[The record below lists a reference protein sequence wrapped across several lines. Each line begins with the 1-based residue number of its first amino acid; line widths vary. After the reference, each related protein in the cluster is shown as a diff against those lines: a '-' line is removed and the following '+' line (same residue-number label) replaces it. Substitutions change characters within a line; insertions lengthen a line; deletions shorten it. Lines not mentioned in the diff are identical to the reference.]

1 MELNELMKAFGD
13 KVGIA
18 GLEPTDE
25 GVYLLSF
32 DDMSVGFKEDI
43 ATKSLIIASSF
54 AAKPGEGSDRLAEI
68 LLGANHLFVAT
79 DGNTI
84 AFDPNEKNYVLQRR
98 EPLAMLDI
106 ESFMGIAESFVNSLE
121 QYKKLVEEFRPALEE
136 VEKCIAKEAEEIT
149 SFHSNGFMQV

>member
-18 GLEPTDE
+18 GLEPNDQGE
-25 GVYLLSF
+25 YLLSF

-54 AAKPGEGSDRLAEI
+54 AEKPEEGSDRLAEI

-79 DGNTI
+79 AGNTI

-98 EPLAMLDI
+98 EPLAMLDAD
-106 ESFMGIAESFVNSLE
+106 SFMAIAESFVNSLE
-121 QYKKLVEEFRPALEE
+121 QYKNLVNEFRPALEE
-136 VEKCIAKEAEEIT
+136 ADKHIAEEAADI
-149 SFHSNGFMQV
+149 SSYHVNGFMQV